1 MDGNPVTLAE
11 GPEGKQTESAPGER
25 RIQSARATLRGR
37 RQGEYSVPGDPSH
50 RSHEPKDSL
59 TDANSRGILAF
70 SVFFSI
76 FYHRAHQSLGL
87 LCGEEEAMAGQLAAD
102 RQTAPVLPPSH
113 GNPYFLPNLANL
125 TEIYCA

>member
-50 RSHEPKDSL
+50 KSHEPKDSL

-87 LCGEEEAMAGQLAAD
+87 LCGEEEPMAGQLGVELDAV
-102 RQTAPVLPPSH
+102 PVLPASH
-113 GNPYFLPNLANL
+113 RDPCFLP
-125 TEIYCA
+125 